1 MKKLFLLVAVLA
13 FSALSM
19 NAQSIFA
26 KGDKVVNLGVGLFSY
41 LGDSGYKTTIPPIS
55 ASFETCIKDNLFNEK
70 SSLGVGAYAA
80 YAGQKY
86 DSGEFDWK
94 YSYII
99 LGARGALHYQ
109 FVDKLDTYAGLMLGY
124 NIASVSGD
132 GAASAGGFTYSL
144 YAGARY
150 SFSEKFAAFA
160 EVGYGIAAIELG
172 ISFKF

>member
-26 KGDKVVNLGVGLFSY
+26 KGDKVANLGVGLFSY
-41 LGDSGYKTTIPPIS
+41 LGGSGYKTTIPPIS

-70 SSLGVGAYAA
+70 SALGVGAYAA
-80 YAGQKY
+80 YAGQK
-86 DSGEFDWK
+86 SGDYKF
-94 YSYII
+94 SYII
-99 LGARGALHYQ
+99 LGARGAVHYQ

-124 NIASVSGD
+124 NIASVSGGTGD
-132 GAASAGGFTYSL
+132 LDADGGFSYSL